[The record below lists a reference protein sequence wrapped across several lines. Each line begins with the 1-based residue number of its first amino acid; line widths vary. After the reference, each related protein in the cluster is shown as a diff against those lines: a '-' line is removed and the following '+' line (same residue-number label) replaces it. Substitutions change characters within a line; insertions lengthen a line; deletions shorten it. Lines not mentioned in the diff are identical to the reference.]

1 MGQRL
6 DPRSLGVSCVC
17 MILAMHVLRR
27 TIHLSLCSRLMR
39 ECHNG
44 YKTYWNFLI
53 PKAEPFEYL
62 LILIYGAWY
71 DSHPVESKMVE
82 DSIRIC
88 SLLALLD
95 NSYQQHG
102 LIFYLLHLKVLHP
115 RLIRVQKKE
124 KSNSGRRFNSSRS
137 SASKRNIWKSI
148 KLNYSWSSVFFESHS
163 SKTPFTNCLQR
174 RLLANG
180 QLIS

>member
-27 TIHLSLCSRLMR
+27 TIHLSCSRLMR
-39 ECHNG
+39 ECYNG
-44 YKTYWNFLI
+44 CKTYWNFLI

-62 LILIYGAWY
+62 LILTYGAWY

-88 SLLALLD
+88 SLLALLG
-95 NSYQQHG
+95 NSYQ
-102 LIFYLLHLKVLHP
+102 
-115 RLIRVQKKE
+115 
-124 KSNSGRRFNSSRS
+124 
-137 SASKRNIWKSI
+137 
-148 KLNYSWSSVFFESHS
+148 
-163 SKTPFTNCLQR
+163 
-174 RLLANG
+174 
-180 QLIS
+180 